1 MQGSTKTFSIG
12 LFVLITLIILA
23 AVIIWLKPTIGD
35 EGLTLHV
42 RFINLDK
49 INDGTR
55 VNFAGQPV
63 GSVYQILEIPDAR
76 EATHDGR
83 VYIYEV
89 ILKVDSHLDV
99 YKTDRFS
106 IKTSGLLGERSIEI
120 TPVAPREGQIL
131 IRATP
136 DDVLFACSTGS
147 VEEAFDQIGRLS
159 NTAQGVINKI
169 SDALDKL
176 DDNKFWENMASGMD
190 HFESLASALDQ
201 PELIEESIENL
212 HDFSENLKLTG
223 EDIVKSAE
231 KVSHL
236 TDLLDKIVIKVEA
249 GEGTFG
255 RLLGRDDL
263 YLNVKAVVHKAETL
277 VNDINHFGLLYQND
291 KKWQRLRA
299 RRANLMADLRNPQ
312 EFKAFFEEEVDS
324 VALGLARLES
334 VLDECPD
341 NSEEFACLFR
351 DLIRRVEGLD
361 EQLKNY
367 NVELQESL
375 GECCR

>member
-12 LFVLITLIILA
+12 LFVLITFIILA
-23 AVIIWLKPTIGD
+23 AIIVWLKPTIGD

-49 INDGTR
+49 INEGTR

-89 ILKVDSHLDV
+89 VIKIDSHLDV

-106 IKTSGLLGERSIEI
+106 IKTSGLLGERSVEI
-120 TPVAPREGQIL
+120 TPIAPREGQIL
-131 IRATP
+131 VRATP
-136 DDVLFACSTGS
+136 DDILFACSTGS

-169 SDALDKL
+169 SSALDKL
-176 DDNKFWENMASGMD
+176 DDNQFWENLASGVD

-201 PELIEESIENL
+201 PEMIEESIENF
-212 HDFSENLKLTG
+212 HSFSENLKITG
-223 EDIVKSAE
+223 EDVAKSAE
-231 KVSHL
+231 NVAHL
-236 TDLLDKIVIKVEA
+236 TEVLDRVIAKVES
-249 GEGTFG
+249 GEGTVG
-255 RLLGRDDL
+255 RLLMKDDL
-263 YLNVKAVVHKAETL
+263 HLSVKAVVHKVETL
-277 VNDINHFGLLYQND
+277 VNDISHFGLLYQND

-299 RRANLMADLRNPQ
+299 KRANLMADLCDP
-312 EFKAFFEEEVDS
+312 ESFKAFFEEEVDS
-324 VALGLARLES
+324 VALGLARIES
-334 VLDECPD
+334 AIDQCDCNPDE
-341 NSEEFACLFR
+341 FGCLFR
-351 DLIRRVEGLD
+351 DLIRRVEALD
-361 EQLKNY
+361 EHLKDY
-367 NVELQESL
+367 NIQLQESR
-375 GECCR
+375 GECP